1 MFVYG
6 FFNLPMSIIINTIVR
21 IFTAFRYLNTRY
33 LTTHYVFQVEV
44 ITNYCIT

>member
-6 FFNLPMSIIINTIVR
+6 FFNLPMSIIINTIVS
-21 IFTAFRYLNTRY
+21 IFTVFRFINTRD
-33 LTTHYVFQVEV
+33 LITHYVFQVEV